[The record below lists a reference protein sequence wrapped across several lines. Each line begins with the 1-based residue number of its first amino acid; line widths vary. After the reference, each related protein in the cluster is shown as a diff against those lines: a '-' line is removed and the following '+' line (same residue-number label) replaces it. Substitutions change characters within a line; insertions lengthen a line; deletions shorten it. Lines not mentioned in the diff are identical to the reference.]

1 MYMNIFLKA
10 SIISSTVFILAACA
24 GGGGGGSSAGGV
36 TVTPFTSWTAIQP
49 NTTVIAYGDASQ
61 VSYVDDPVT
70 GLVGSISNPIQA
82 QSTQVGFGPSLTLS
96 YGSSLINS
104 VTANSGAGTVLTF
117 DKAAGDTIAPLPVGP
132 FAGDVNVALKA
143 DRTAVGLFAEPCP
156 SNPCGWNYQ
165 SYGVWISGIDATTG
179 LGNGTAGSISVGS
192 ATPISGMPATG
203 TATFIGTSGGLYVS
217 PVGAAAFT
225 IADMSASVNFG
236 TRAVGFS
243 TTTTNIT
250 NDFTSFT
257 ARNDLNMSGTLTYA
271 SGTNSFNGALSAAG
285 VGSGLSGN
293 AVGKFYG
300 PTANEIGGSYLLRA
314 GSGLESLIGGFGGK
328 R

>member
-1 MYMNIFLKA
+1 MHMNIFFKA
-10 SIISSTVFILAACA
+10 SVLSSAVFILTACA
-24 GGGGGGSSAGGV
+24 GGGGGSSAGSV

-49 NTTVIAYGDASQ
+49 NTTVIAYGDSSQ
-61 VSYVDDPVT
+61 VSYVDDPGT

-82 QSTQVGFGPSLTLS
+82 QSTEVGFGPSLTLS

-117 DKAAGDTIAPLPVGP
+117 DKAIGDTIAPLPVGP
-132 FAGDVNVALKA
+132 FAGEVNVALKA

-165 SYGVWISGIDATTG
+165 SYGVWISGIDPTTG
-179 LGNGTAGSISVGS
+179 FGNGTTGAISVGS
-192 ATPISGMPATG
+192 ATPVSGMPATG
-203 TATFIGTSGGLYVS
+203 TGTFIGTSGGLYVS
-217 PVGAAAFT
+217 PAGAASFT
-225 IADMSASVNFG
+225 IADMSANVNFG

-243 TTTTNIT
+243 TTTTSLT

-271 SGTNSFNGALSAAG
+271 SGTNAFNGTLTAPG

-300 PTANEIGGSYLLRA
+300 PTANEIGGTYLLRA

>member
-1 MYMNIFLKA
+1 MNNFLKVPA
-10 SIISSTVFILAACA
+10 FTSTVLILTACA
-24 GGGGGGSSAGGV
+24 GGGGGGGGSSAGGV
-36 TVTPFTSWTAIQP
+36 TVTPFTSWSAIQP
-49 NTTVIAYGDASQ
+49 NTTVIAYGDTTQ

-70 GLVGSISNPIQA
+70 GLVATISSP
-82 QSTQVGFGPSLTLS
+82 TQNQGGASLTLS

-104 VTANSGAGTVLTF
+104 VTANSGQGTVITF

-132 FAGDVNVALKA
+132 FAGDVSVALKA
-143 DRTAVGLFAEPCP
+143 NGSAIGLFAEPCP

-165 SYGVWISGIDATTG
+165 SYGVWINGIDPTTG
-179 LGNGTAGSISVGS
+179 LGNGTTGAISVGS
-192 ATPISGMPATG
+192 ATPVSGMPATG
-203 TATFIGTSGGLYVS
+203 TATFVGTAGGLYVS
-217 PVGAAAFT
+217 PTGAASFT

-236 TRAVGFS
+236 TRALGFS
-243 TTTTNIT
+243 TTTTNLT
-250 NDFTSFT
+250 NNFTSFT

-271 SGTNSFNGALSAAG
+271 SGTNAFTGTVTAAG
-285 VGSGLSGN
+285 AGSGLSGN

-300 PTANEIGGSYLLRA
+300 PTATEIGGTYAIKA

>member
-1 MYMNIFLKA
+1 MNSFIKVSVSA
-10 SIISSTVFILAACA
+10 STVLILTACA
-24 GGGGGGSSAGGV
+24 GGGGGGGSSAGGV

-49 NTTVIAYGDASQ
+49 NTTVIAYGDSSQ
-61 VSYVDDPVT
+61 VSYVDDPAT
-70 GLVGSISNPIQA
+70 RLVGSISNPIQA
-82 QSTQVGFGPSLTLS
+82 QSTQVGFGPSLMLT

-117 DKAAGDTIAPLPVGP
+117 DKSIGDTIAPLPVGP
-132 FAGDVNVALKA
+132 FAGDVNVALKR
-143 DRTAVGLFAEPCP
+143 DGTAIGLFAEPCP

-165 SYGVWISGIDATTG
+165 SYGVWISGIDATTA
-179 LGNGTAGSISVGS
+179 LGNGTTGGISVGS
-192 ATPISGMPATG
+192 ATPVSGMPATG
-203 TATFIGTSGGLYVS
+203 TATFVGTAGGLYVS
-217 PVGAAAFT
+217 PAGGAAFT

-250 NDFTSFT
+250 NNFTTFT
-257 ARNDLNMSGTLTYA
+257 ARNDLNISGTLTYSA
-271 SGTNSFNGALSAAG
+271 GTNAFRGALTAPGA
-285 VGSGLSGN
+285 GSGLTGN

-300 PTANEIGGSYLLRA
+300 PTANEIGGTYLLRA
-314 GSGLESLIGGFGGK
+314 GSGLESMIGAFGGK